1 MSNPTAAALTFS
13 LYMYYSNDNGVHSPT
28 YLVPFSNVDI
38 HSENTTYVFYG
49 YVNDWPAGFS
59 TIAFNI
65 SGTGNVGAHIKIYAI
80 GRGTRRHLADAA

>member
-1 MSNPTAAALTFS
+1 VSNPTAAALTFS